1 MKITTTSNT
10 RFGRY
15 GGQFVPETL
24 MQPLKELAEAYA
36 HLKEDPQ
43 FMRELSGLLADYVG
57 RPTPLYHA
65 RSLSRELSRKVYL
78 KRE

>member
-43 FMRELSGLLADYVG
+43 FMRELSGLLADYAG
-57 RPTPLYHA
+57 RPTPSTMPDPYPGSSLG
-65 RSLSRELSRKVYL
+65 RST
-78 KRE
+78 